1 MIEEVDSD
9 DDIRINRM
17 PIQFSS
23 YHAIQLQKDD
33 YPDPPALLIATHGY
47 GQSCKGFIKH
57 FAPFRDK
64 NILVVAPQGMNQFY
78 WKNGRPGF
86 SWMTSYM
93 REYTIPDNL
102 AYMAQLY
109 EQIKQDYAF
118 DEHKVFLLGFSQ
130 GVAMAFR
137 FASSGLIKPRGV
149 IACGGDLPPDTNEKL
164 PTLEPYPVLVVHGT
178 QDKTVVQEKSLEC
191 IEALTKHNF
200 PVEKHFHDKGHEIPD
215 DAVQIIGNWIEKQI
229 NG

>member
-1 MIEEVDSD
+1 MIEEVDND
-9 DDIRINRM
+9 DHIQINRM

-23 YHAIQLQKDD
+23 YHSVQIPNGD
-33 YPDPPALLIATHGY
+33 YPDPPALIIATHGY

-64 NILVVAPQGMNQFY
+64 NMLVVAPQGMNQFY

-86 SWMTSYM
+86 SWMTRYM
-93 REYTIPDNL
+93 REYTITDNL
-102 AYMAQLY
+102 DYMMQLY
-109 EQIKQDYAF
+109 ENIKEEYGF
-118 DEHKVFLLGFSQ
+118 DPEKVFLLGFSQ

-137 FASSGLIKPRGV
+137 FASCGHIKPRGV

-164 PTLEPYPVLVVHGT
+164 DSLEPYPVLVVHGT
-178 QDKTVVQEKSLEC
+178 KDKTVVQQKGEEC

-200 PVEKHFHDKGHEIPD
+200 PVEKHFHNEGHEIPD
-215 DAVQIIGNWIEKQI
+215 DTVTVIGDWIEKQLS
-229 NG
+229 G